1 VIIVLVLFYLFLYLE
16 TRSRRQGKIMEK
28 SQSIVTL
35 SMANMAEHG
44 LYHHSKVASGRGSR
58 SNLTGRYEPH
68 SRILYDDGWD
78 SLSGSERLK
87 TEVTQEIAKKII
99 TTNQSPDISFDR
111 SINAYRGCEHGCSYC
126 YARPTHT
133 YMGLS
138 PGRDFETRLFAKVN
152 AAELL
157 ETEFANAKYRPRTIA
172 MGTNTDPYQPIER
185 ERRLTRAILQVM
197 LKYRHP
203 VAIITKSALITR
215 DIDVLKP
222 LAELGLVKCAIS
234 LTTLDKGLARS
245 MEPRA
250 SAPHRRLQ
258 AMEELNQAGIP
269 CVTMTAPI
277 IPGLNDSEIEILLG
291 AAANAGAKE
300 AGYVMLR
307 LPLEVRDLF
316 KDWLQTHVPD
326 RAEKVMSLVAS
337 TREGK
342 DYDATWGKRMRG
354 TGPYAWSIGRRFEM
368 AAKRLELNR
377 SSLKLRTDIFIRP
390 QENND
395 QLNLFDA
402 A

>member
-1 VIIVLVLFYLFLYLE
+1 
-16 TRSRRQGKIMEK
+16 MNK
-28 SQSIVTL
+28 SQAIQTPSI
-35 SMANMAEHG
+35 ANMAEHVV
-44 LYHHSKVASGRGSR
+44 YHHSKAAAGRGSR
-58 SNLTGRYEPH
+58 SNVSGRYEHH
-68 SRILYDDGWD
+68 SRILYDDGWE
-78 SLSGSERLK
+78 SLKSSDRIG
-87 TEVTQEIAKKII
+87 TEVTEEIAKKII

-111 SINAYRGCEHGCSYC
+111 SINVYRGCEHGCSYC
-126 YARPTHT
+126 YARPTHA

-138 PGRDFETRLFAKVN
+138 PGLDFETRLFAKVN

-157 ETEFANAKYRPRTIA
+157 EAEFSNANYKARTIA

-203 VAIITKSALITR
+203 VAIVTKSALIAR

-234 LTTLDKGLARS
+234 LTTLDKDLARS

-250 SAPHRRLQ
+250 CAPHKRLE
-258 AMEELNQAGIP
+258 AMEKLNQAGIP

-277 IPGLNDSEIEILLG
+277 IPGLNDTEIETLLQ
-291 AAANAGAKE
+291 AAAGAGAKE

-316 KDWLQTHVPD
+316 KDWLETHMPD
-326 RAEKVMSLVAS
+326 RAAKVMSLIS
-337 TREGK
+337 SMHEGK

-368 AAKRLELNR
+368 AARRLGLNR
-377 SSLKLRTDIFIRP
+377 SSLKLRSDLFVRP
-390 QENND
+390 QEDRD

>member
-1 VIIVLVLFYLFLYLE
+1 MNK
-16 TRSRRQGKIMEK
+16 TQT
-28 SQSIVTL
+28 IVTP
-35 SMANMAEHG
+35 SVANMAEHCV
-44 LYHHSKVASGRGSR
+44 YHHSKAAAGRGAR
-58 SNLTGRYEPH
+58 SNLTGRYEHH

-78 SLSGSERLK
+78 SLGDTGRLK
-87 TEVTQEIAKKII
+87 TEVTEEVAKKII

-126 YARPTHT
+126 YARPTHA

-138 PGRDFETRLFAKVN
+138 PGLDFETRLFAKIN

-157 ETEFANAKYRPRTIA
+157 EAEFSQRQYKPRTIA

-203 VAIITKSALITR
+203 VAIVTKSALIAR

-234 LTTLDKGLARS
+234 ITTLDKNLARA

-250 SAPHRRLQ
+250 STPIKRLE
-258 AMEELNQAGIP
+258 AMEKLNQAGIP
-269 CVTMTAPI
+269 CVVMTAPI
-277 IPGLNDSEIEILLG
+277 IPGLNDNEIETLLG
-291 AAANAGAKE
+291 AATNAGAQE

-316 KDWLQTHVPD
+316 RDWLETHVPD
-326 RAEKVMSLVAS
+326 RAEKVMSLVAQ

-377 SSLKLRTDIFIRP
+377 SSLKLRSDLFVRP
-390 QENND
+390 QKKSD
-395 QLNLFDA
+395 QMSLFDA